1 MFGIDAGGTYLKLG
15 NPKEGDLELHPL
27 PYSKEWLEMKLDPR
41 EGPFFIT
48 GSGTMKIQGWFP
60 DLGLRFVPELQA
72 IGLGGA
78 YLSGKQ
84 ECIVMNIGSG
94 TPILY
99 VDRRTKE
106 VRHLGGTGMGSASL
120 AGLSYYMTGISDLD
134 RIDEKAYEGNADRV
148 NLLISDIYEDPDLVA
163 LPGNVTASNFGKY
176 QDWRHLDCA
185 KKPDAKDLLAALH
198 KMVAETIAVMANLA
212 SKQHGKVHLPVSIT
226 GGGTLNHALVKYLK
240 ISFEYLDQEF
250 VIPLKAEFSTLYG
263 LFVHEELLD

>member
-1 MFGIDAGGTYLKLG
+1 MKLG

-48 GSGTMKIQGWFP
+48 GSGTMKIRGWFP